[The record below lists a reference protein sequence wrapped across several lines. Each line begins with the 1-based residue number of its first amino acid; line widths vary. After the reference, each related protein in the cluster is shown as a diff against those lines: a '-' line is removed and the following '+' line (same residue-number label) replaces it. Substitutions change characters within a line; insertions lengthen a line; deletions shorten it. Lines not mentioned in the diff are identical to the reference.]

1 MKKIINDPQNVVE
14 EMLEGIEAANP
25 DVKYIENTGVIARRS
40 KTGKVGVISGGGSGH
55 EPMHAGYVGEGMLD
69 AAVSGN
75 VFASPDPEKIL
86 TGIKA
91 ADSGKG
97 VLLIITNYSGDCMN
111 FSMASELAEMEGIET
126 ASVVVRDD
134 VSVKDSTTST
144 GRRGI
149 AGTILVH
156 KIAGAAAA
164 AGYPLEEVR
173 RLAQKAA
180 DSVRTMGMAMSS
192 CTLPAVG
199 KPGFELADDETE
211 LGMGIHGEPGVQRV
225 KLMTAKETAK
235 VLLERILED
244 MGKIMPKFA
253 LMVNGLG
260 GTPLMELYILNR
272 EAHIFLQNKGAAL
285 HETFVGNYITSLE
298 MAGCSLTLMAL
309 DEELTSLLDAPCD
322 TMAWKRRA

>member
-1 MKKIINDPQNVVE
+1 MKKIINDPQRVVE
-14 EMLEGIEAANP
+14 EMLEGIQKANP
-25 DVKYIENTGVIARRS
+25 AVYYIENKGVIAR
-40 KTGKVGVISGGGSGH
+40 KKKEKKVGVISGGGSGH

-75 VFASPDPEKIL
+75 VFASPDPERIL
-86 TGIKA
+86 EGIRT
-91 ADSGKG
+91 ADSGEG

-111 FSMASELAEMEGIET
+111 FSMAAELAQMEGFKT
-126 ASVVVRDD
+126 ASVIVRDD
-134 VSVKDSTTST
+134 VSVADSTSST

-156 KIAGAAAA
+156 KIAGAAAQ

-180 DSVRTMGMAMSS
+180 DSVRTMGMAMTA

-199 KPGFELADDETE
+199 RPGFELGEDEIE
-211 LGMGIHGEPGVQRV
+211 IGMGIHGEPGVEKV
-225 KLMTAKETAK
+225 KLMTAEKTAA
-235 VLLERILED
+235 VLLGRILED
-244 MGKIMPKFA
+244 FGEITGDIA

-272 EAHIFLQNKGAAL
+272 EAHRFLQERGINI

-298 MAGCSLTLMAL
+298 MAGCSLTVMNL
-309 DEELTSLLDAPCD
+309 DKELKTLLDAPCD
-322 TMAWKRRA
+322 TMAWKRRK

>member
-1 MKKIINDPQNVVE
+1 MKKIINDPQKVVE
-14 EMLEGIEAANP
+14 EMLEGIQAANP
-25 DVKYIENTGVIARRS
+25 DVCYIENMGVIARRT
-40 KTGKVGVISGGGSGH
+40 KTGRVGVVSGGGSGH

-75 VFASPDPEKIL
+75 VFASPDPERIL
-86 TGIKA
+86 AGIKA

-111 FSMASELAEMEGIET
+111 FSMAAELANMEGIST
-126 ASVVVRDD
+126 ASVIVRDD
-134 VSVKDSTTST
+134 VSVKDSMTST

-156 KIAGAAAA
+156 KVAGAAAA
-164 AGYPLEEVR
+164 AGYSLEEVR

-180 DSVRTMGMAMSS
+180 DNVRTMGMAMSS
-192 CTLPAVG
+192 CTIPAIG
-199 KPGFELADDETE
+199 RPGFELADDEVE
-211 LGMGIHGEPGVQRV
+211 LGMGIHGEPGVKRV
-225 KLMTAKETAK
+225 KLMSAKETAR
-235 VLLERILED
+235 VLLSRVLNDLKETGSE
-244 MGKIMPKFA
+244 FA

-272 EAHIFLQNKGAAL
+272 EAHIFLKGMGVKI

-298 MAGCSLTLMAL
+298 MAGCSLTLMRL
-309 DEELTSLLDAPCD
+309 DEEMKPLLEAPCD